1 MEDVEPLEPVIWFH
15 SIRKMLERGDAV
27 SADALEMLLRHG
39 FHLLQLTPRPLRE
52 TIGAEVSEAE
62 FERLLTAKAFES
74 AAERLVS
81 PPLAYALR
89 RPRVGLYEAEVR
101 LPGETGAT
109 LAQGPSFALA
119 LLRAWGT
126 CLLALEERAA
136 TLASARPRDRH
147 TRRGERHLR
156 LIEH

>member
-62 FERLLTAKAFES
+62 FERLL
-74 AAERLVS
+74 AA
-81 PPLAYALR
+81 
-89 RPRVGLYEAEVR
+89 
-101 LPGETGAT
+101 
-109 LAQGPSFALA
+109 
-119 LLRAWGT
+119 
-126 CLLALEERAA
+126 
-136 TLASARPRDRH
+136 
-147 TRRGERHLR
+147 
-156 LIEH
+156 